1 MSVLLPSA
9 TNFSKSP
16 LWVERVAKS
25 KSKSKTATWLQSL
38 LGRKAA
44 YAALM
49 VAAGSGTGGY
59 FMPDLPVAGPLMQQ
73 FKELL
78 QEDIDAQ
85 LPGLTDA
92 LKKLTQSSS
101 AGPTLNGKPFDPTT
115 EPLTQ
120 VYGGVHGSTP
130 AAANQASAAPNAPAA
145 PIAPV
150 YSTPENE
157 AAQVAGPPAYQPEI
171 QPEAT
176 YPGPMAAA
184 GDELTVLEPGP
195 EEMPAESPSPY
206 DTSANQSPV
215 PTETGPPAPSGGP
228 APWASPPVTTGPAS
242 ESYATNASPPVNPAS
257 MSNPSAT
264 TYPASSAPRPP
275 ASSAVR
281 DIAIATFNIQ
291 VFGVSKMSDSSIV
304 DRLVQI
310 IQQFDVVAIQEI
322 RAKDDTLM
330 PQFLQRINATGR
342 RYDFVIGPRLGR
354 TNSKEQYAFV
364 FDTQRIEVQPT
375 SVGTIS
381 DPQALFHRSPL
392 IARFRSRVSP
402 PERGFTFYLVN
413 IHTDPDDVP
422 NEVNVLAEVQ
432 QVMQQTPSREDDV
445 IVLGDF
451 NASTKQLG
459 SLVTTP
465 NMLAVVN
472 NKTTNTRRTAAY
484 DNLVFNRVNTSEYT
498 GNWDVVDIEAWFQ
511 ITRDQA
517 LAISDHLPVWATF
530 SAYERSPV
538 GPVASQ
544 PNDVRR

>member
-1 MSVLLPSA
+1 
-9 TNFSKSP
+9 
-16 LWVERVAKS
+16 
-25 KSKSKTATWLQSL
+25 
-38 LGRKAA
+38 
-44 YAALM
+44 M

-92 LKKLTQSSS
+92 LKKLTQSAP
-101 AGPTLNGKPFDPTT
+101 AGPTHNGKPFDPTT

-120 VYGGVHGSTP
+120 VYGGVHGSSP
-130 AAANQASAAPNAPAA
+130 AASNQAPAA
-145 PIAPV
+145 TSAPATPIAPV
-150 YSTPENE
+150 FSTPENE

-171 QPEAT
+171 LPEAT
-176 YPGPMAAA
+176 SPAALAPADMAPA
-184 GDELTVLEPGP
+184 GNELTVLEPGP

-215 PTETGPPAPSGGP
+215 PTATSASTPSGGP
-228 APWASPPVTTGPAS
+228 APWTPPPVTTGSAT

-257 MSNPSAT
+257 MSNSSAT

-291 VFGVSKMSDSSIV
+291 VFGVSKMSDPAVV
-304 DRLVQI
+304 DRLVQVV
-310 IQQFDVVAIQEI
+310 QQFDVVAIQEI

-364 FDTQRIEVQPT
+364 FDTQRIEVQPA
-375 SVGTIS
+375 SVGTIN

-422 NEVNVLAEVQ
+422 NEVDVLAEVQ

-459 SLVTTP
+459 SLVAMP

-498 GNWDVVDIEAWFQ
+498 GNWDVVDIEAWFH

-544 PNDVRR
+544 PNDDVRR